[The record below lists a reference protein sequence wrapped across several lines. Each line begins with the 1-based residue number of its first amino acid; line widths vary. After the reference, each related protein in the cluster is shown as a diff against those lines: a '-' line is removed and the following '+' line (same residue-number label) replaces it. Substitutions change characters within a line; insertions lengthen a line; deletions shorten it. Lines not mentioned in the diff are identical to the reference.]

1 MCKHVAAV
9 LYGVGARLDE
19 RPELLFVLRGVEE
32 RDLLA
37 SAGAGQPLAK
47 TALTTAKAMSRPLA
61 SGLEVVR
68 RVALSSGRA
77 ITANIAEGFQV
88 IARWLSKRFR
98 SSGL

>member
-37 SAGAGQPLAK
+37 PAGAGLPLAK
-47 TALTTAKAMSRPLA
+47 TALTTAKVLDEGDAA
-61 SGLEVVR
+61 
-68 RVALSSGRA
+68 ALR
-77 ITANIAEGFQV
+77 I
-88 IARWLSKRFR
+88 WP
-98 SSGL
+98 